1 MTKDFLEKALDDLR
15 ILREKN
21 LNLIESVSEKN
32 LTYIPDGFSNH
43 IYWHAG
49 HILTVQESLL
59 YRRTNLEMHIPESYL
74 KYFAKG
80 TSPEDFDESIPKI
93 SEIIKRLTISLLQI
107 EKDILK
113 YQNEKY
119 DEPVMVSFGMRLT
132 SFADA
137 LLALPYHEAYHFGS
151 MKMLQ
156 KFLK

>member
-1 MTKDFLEKALDDLR
+1 MTTEFLKKALDDLR

-21 LNLIESVSEKN
+21 LNLIESISQNN
-32 LTYIPDGFSNH
+32 LTVIPDGFSNH

-59 YRRTNLEMHIPESYL
+59 YRRSNLEMHIPAAYL
-74 KYFAKG
+74 TYFAKG
-80 TSPEDFDESIPKI
+80 TSPADFDESIPEI
-93 SEIIKRLTISLLQI
+93 SDIIKHLTVSLLQI

-113 YQNEKY
+113 YQNAKY
-119 DEPVMVSFGMRLT
+119 DEPVLVSFGMKLN

-151 MKMLQ
+151 MKLLQ